1 MLEIG
6 LDYKTV
12 LNLLSAS
19 MLMGGGLGQR
29 LESSLKRVGIGRVQN
44 ANFCHLLKCPYGQS
58 FF

>member
-29 LESSLKRVGIGRVQN
+29 VESSLKRVGIGRV
-44 ANFCHLLKCPYGQS
+44 
-58 FF
+58 